1 MIIVRKY
8 GDEGV
13 MAMAKKKLP
22 IIYHCDGFYFKDV
35 CPARGAIDVA
45 DVRHDKE
52 GFAKKP
58 REICTTDGWSPFKKD
73 EICSHCIENR
83 KFFRKP
89 RREISNAIRFG
100 TSSR

>member
-35 CPARGAIDVA
+35 CPARGAVDTA
-45 DVRHDKE
+45 DLRYDKE
-52 GFAKKP
+52 GFPKKS
-58 REICTTDGWSPFKKD
+58 REICTTEGWSPFQKNT
-73 EICSHCIENR
+73 ICSHCIENR

-89 RREISNAIRFG
+89 RREHNSVVRSG
-100 TSSR
+100 STS